1 MPVNTVAENVLG
13 TIGTICWTCQL
24 IPQIWKSWREHSTAG
39 LSHLLVCVPQ
49 SSKFERNSVDL
60 PEILH
65 PGLYGVWRLYLWPQ
79 LFGFLSLFSWGQCL
93 YYDKKKS
100 RLGACLIAG
109 SVMIIVGA
117 VEAGMIF
124 AIRPSMNHR
133 AIDFF
138 GILASIVIAGGLLPQ
153 YWEIWQRKEVVG
165 ISMPFMVIDILGGVF
180 SFLSLIFRPQF
191 DIVAAVAYMLVVVL
205 DSVVVVAA
213 LILNPRARRR
223 RLATEV
229 IDTESISSAEPREM
243 ALSSSATTTII
254 TVPASGSSTPSKLM
268 ANENYSTEKC

>member
-39 LSHLLVCVPQ
+39 LSHLLVLIWGLAALPLGVYNIVQ
-49 SSKFERNSVDL
+49 DL
-60 PEILH
+60 NIPLQ
-65 PGLYGVWRLYLWPQ
+65 VQPQ